1 MKNPEVP
8 VFLLSKASGSVGL
21 NLTVATHIM
30 LLESDW
36 NSLTEDQAISRAH
49 RLGCTGPIT
58 VVRYIC
64 QSAHP
69 RPVVHA
75 VHYVALHIGRW
86 HRRYRWPSSCDCLRK
101 AACTLDREAAVFCIA
116 RASVIAASSSVVI
129 G

>member
-69 RPVVHA
+69 VRAYPA
-75 VHYVALHIGRW
+75 
-86 HRRYRWPSSCDCLRK
+86 
-101 AACTLDREAAVFCIA
+101 CIA
-116 RASVIAASSSVVI
+116 RCGLYDFIAAIVGGRAAMVWAELHAHARRAVSCIARVSVIAASSSIVI
-129 G
+129 D